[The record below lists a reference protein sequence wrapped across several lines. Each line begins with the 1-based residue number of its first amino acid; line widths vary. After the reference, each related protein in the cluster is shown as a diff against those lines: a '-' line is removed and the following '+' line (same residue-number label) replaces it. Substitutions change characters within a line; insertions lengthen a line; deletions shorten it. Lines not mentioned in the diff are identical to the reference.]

1 IQKYIFITLI
11 LGKLPTNAKTTSIF
25 LLVSDINNKSEVSMN
40 HVKKSSGV
48 AALKRLM
55 IFSFALTGS
64 LLCLNTQAAN
74 CSGLSEWNST
84 SVYNAGNQVKQN
96 NKAYQAQW
104 WSQGHS
110 PANYSGQC
118 EERKLLGTC
127 DAGDS
132 SSNAVYS
139 AKSSSKSS
147 LASSSKSSSKSS
159 VASSQAS
166 SSVAGNDC
174 GSAWYRA
181 NLTHYESYPAPGS
194 DECVIYNGCTW
205 AGYFYGISGQ
215 QPESW
220 VMANNIAAVHL
231 KDWSWLGLKTINL
244 RQGNKHITAKVY
256 DGCSDSD
263 CNGCCTANLAG
274 DGYLIDLEKYT
285 MQRFGSGS
293 GIVEFQVCN

>member
-1 IQKYIFITLI
+1 M
-11 LGKLPTNAKTTSIF
+11 NH
-25 LLVSDINNKSEVSMN
+25 LVSKAI
-40 HVKKSSGV
+40 GR
-48 AALKRLM
+48 ALKRLAV
-55 IFSFALTGS
+55 FGVALSGSF
-64 LLCLNTQAAN
+64 LCLNVQAISCNGIA
-74 CSGLSEWNST
+74 EWNS
-84 SVYNAGNQVKQN
+84 SAVYNGGAKVKQN

-110 PANYSGQC
+110 PANYSGQWQ
-118 EERKLLGTC
+118 EWKLLGSC
-127 DAGDS
+127 DAAAS
-132 SSNAVYS
+132 SSKAASSV
-139 AKSSSKSS
+139 KSSSKSS
-147 LASSSKSSSKSS
+147 VASSKSSSKSS
-159 VASSQAS
+159 VASSRAS

-181 NLTHYESYPAPGS
+181 NLTNYESYPAPGS
-194 DECVIYNGCTW
+194 DECVIYNGCLW
-205 AGYFYGISGQ
+205 SGYFYGISGK

-244 RQGNKHITAKVY
+244 RQGTKRITAKVY
-256 DGCSDSD
+256 DACADSD

>member
-1 IQKYIFITLI
+1 MNYAII
-11 LGKLPTNAKTTSIF
+11 
-25 LLVSDINNKSEVSMN
+25 KSRNV
-40 HVKKSSGV
+40 
-48 AALKRLM
+48 LKRLAV
-55 IFSFALTGS
+55 FSIALCGS
-64 LLCLNTQAAN
+64 LLCLNVNAIS
-74 CSGLSEWNST
+74 CSGIAEWNSST
-84 SVYNAGNQVKQN
+84 AYNGGAQVKHN
-96 NKAYQAQW
+96 NKAYKANW

-110 PANYSGQC
+110 PANYSGQWQ
-118 EERKLLGTC
+118 EWSLLGTC
-127 DAGDS
+127 DGTA
-132 SSNAVYS
+132 
-139 AKSSSKSS
+139 
-147 LASSSKSSSKSS
+147 ASSSSRSSVASSRSSSKSS
-159 VASSQAS
+159 VASSRSS

-194 DECVIYNGCTW
+194 DECVIYNGCLW
-205 AGYFYGISGQ
+205 SGYFYGISGK

-244 RQGNKHITAKVY
+244 RQGNKRITAKVY
-256 DGCSDSD
+256 DGCADSD

>member
-1 IQKYIFITLI
+1 MNHAVRNTYVAAYKR
-11 LGKLPTNAKTTSIF
+11 
-25 LLVSDINNKSEVSMN
+25 LLVFSVALC
-40 HVKKSSGV
+40 SS
-48 AALKRLM
+48 
-55 IFSFALTGS
+55 FF
-64 LLCLNTQAAN
+64 CLNVQAVN
-74 CSGLSEWNST
+74 CSGIAEWNSAT
-84 SVYNAGNQVKQN
+84 AYGGSSQVKQS
-96 NKAYQAQW
+96 NKAYKANW

-110 PANYSGQC
+110 PAAYSGQWQ
-118 EERKLLGTC
+118 EWSLLGSC
-127 DAGDS
+127 DGTTT
-132 SSNAVYS
+132 
-139 AKSSSKSS
+139 SSKA
-147 LASSSKSSSKSS
+147 ASSAKSSSKSS
-159 VASSQAS
+159 VASSKSSSKSSVTSSKSS

-181 NLTHYESYPAPGS
+181 NLTNYESYPAPGS
-194 DECVIYNGCTW
+194 DECVIYNGCLW
-205 AGYFYGISGQ
+205 SGYFYGISGK

-244 RQGNKHITAKVY
+244 RQGNKRITAKVY

>member
-1 IQKYIFITLI
+1 MKY
-11 LGKLPTNAKTTSIF
+11 S
-25 LLVSDINNKSEVSMN
+25 VSHTPS
-40 HVKKSSGV
+40 
-48 AALKRLM
+48 ARLKRCA
-55 IFSFALTGS
+55 IFFVTLCASFF
-64 LLCLNTQAAN
+64 CLNVQAVN
-74 CSGLSEWNST
+74 CNGIAQWNSAT
-84 SVYNAGNQVKQN
+84 AYNGGSQVTQN
-96 NKAYQAQW
+96 NKAYRAQW

-110 PANYSGQC
+110 PANYSGQWQ
-118 EERKLLGTC
+118 EWSLLGTC
-127 DAGDS
+127 DGTAAS
-132 SSNAVYS
+132 STPA
-139 AKSSSKSS
+139 SSKSS
-147 LASSSKSSSKSS
+147 SRSSVKSSSKSS
-159 VASSQAS
+159 VASSRAS

-181 NLTHYESYPAPGS
+181 NLTNYESYPAPGS
-194 DECVIYNGCTW
+194 DECVIYNGCLW
-205 AGYFYGISGQ
+205 SGYFYGISGK

-244 RQGNKHITAKVY
+244 RQGNKRITAKVY
-256 DGCSDSD
+256 DGCADSD